1 MEEVDLKG
9 LFEIFWNKKIS
20 IILIMIVFILVGG
33 IYSFVFLVPEYT
45 SSTTLVLT
53 KAENKT
59 TTEITDSITT
69 SDMTLNSQLVS
80 TYSELAKSKKVL
92 RNVISNLQS
101 DIDEN
106 ELRKSIT
113 VSAVKDTEL
122 IEITVTNIDPSLAAR
137 VSNEIAKVFT
147 ENIAEIYSINNV
159 HIVDEAEP
167 SNMPSNINHAKDI
180 VIFAFLGFVVAAVYV
195 LMVSVFDTTIKSTE
209 DIEKIL
215 NLPVLVSIPF
225 CDSESINKK
234 GGKR

>member
-137 VSNEIAKVFT
+137 VANEIAKVFT